1 MLEAASCRGLTLLRG
16 TVRLIRSTGGAGSR
30 AGGLRLIMCP
40 CSPWSQDPARDP
52 APPGRTGEPRCVA
65 WSLKEDKDSSPG
77 HSTAFSMEKGGRG
90 RERERVSVLT
100 SHSRAGH
107 CNRPSNQ
114 LSTMLVVSPVIEE
127 AAKLLL
133 NHETKSMHYCNPPTA
148 TTPSSAWMEPES
160 CICSYLKPQQSRF
173 AQNDTQSLFP
183 TVRS

>member
-1 MLEAASCRGLTLLRG
+1 MLWPGLESLSSFRLHATQRGSPVLP
-16 TVRLIRSTGGAGSR
+16 GGAGSR
-30 AGGLRLIMCP
+30 AGSWDQGEQGHMISLRP
-40 CSPWSQDPARDP
+40 PARDP
-52 APPGRTGEPRCVA
+52 APPVERMSLTVPLSRVNPRQLA
-65 WSLKEDKDSSPG
+65 ASNMG
-77 HSTAFSMEKGGRG
+77 HYGNTMEKGGRG

-114 LSTMLVVSPVIEE
+114 LPTMLVVSPVVEE

-160 CICSYLKPQQSRF
+160 CIWSQP
-173 AQNDTQSLFP
+173 
-183 TVRS
+183 VRRQLLIS